1 VHRKHRSFGRGFNIS
16 LIYRT
21 FPLGARCAGCWPAS
35 CDGMQDAYCR
45 HGVGRLNGY
54 EGLMTMFMHR
64 IMATAAA
71 VALAL
76 LSGTAGQ
83 AQQPPG
89 TQVGMLTCQ
98 MAPSIG
104 FIVGSVQ
111 SMRCRFLPNGGYPPQ
126 IYIGE
131 FDTVGLDVGI
141 TAGGALAWG
150 VFAPTEG
157 PPAGGLAGVYVGA
170 SGDVSVGVGVGA
182 NVLCGGSN
190 RTIALQRV
198 SVEGE
203 VGVALALGVSSLKL
217 AAAF

>member
-1 VHRKHRSFGRGFNIS
+1 MFW
-16 LIYRT
+16 YR
-21 FPLGARCAGCWPAS
+21 A
-35 CDGMQDAYCR
+35 
-45 HGVGRLNGY
+45 VV
-54 EGLMTMFMHR
+54 TM
-64 IMATAAA
+64 IATL
-71 VALAL
+71 LAL
-76 LSGTAGQ
+76 LSPSSSQ

-111 SMRCRFLPNGGYPPQ
+111 SMRCRFVPNGQYPQ
-126 IYIGE
+126 QAYVGE
-131 FDTVGLDVGI
+131 IDTVGLDVGF

-157 PPAGGLAGVYVGA
+157 PPIGGLAGVYVGA

-182 NVLCGGSN
+182 NVLFGGSN
-190 RTIALQRV
+190 RTIALQPL